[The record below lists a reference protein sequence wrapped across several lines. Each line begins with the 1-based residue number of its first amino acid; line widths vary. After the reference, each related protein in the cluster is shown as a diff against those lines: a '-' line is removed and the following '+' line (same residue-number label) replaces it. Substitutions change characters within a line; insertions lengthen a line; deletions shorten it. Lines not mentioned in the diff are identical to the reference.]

1 MNFWFFTTQKLLLC
15 QCQIT
20 LDDGVAQCL
29 KMSHF
34 ANHKPYAIGT
44 VVKSI
49 TAGVFTIWQP

>member
-49 TAGVFTIWQP
+49 TA